1 VPVFQRRG
9 EAGTTNVRMHGGWRE
24 ARLTCREK
32 AMIREIRGGTEFGAK
47 LDQVRAGGQTGL
59 VGNERKWIDGVS
71 AM

>member
-32 AMIREIRGGTEFGAK
+32 AMIREIRGGNRIWRET
-47 LDQVRAGGQTGL
+47 
-59 VGNERKWIDGVS
+59 
-71 AM
+71 